1 MPPRVVIVIWGGLVQ
16 AVHSDIP
23 IQVHVLDSD
32 VAGWGPDEKS
42 HQVSGPDSIGKESV
56 DKAISDFETNIQNQR

>member
-23 IQVHVLDSD
+23 VQVHVLDSD
-32 VAGWGPDEKS
+32 VVGWGPEEES
-42 HQVSGPDSIGKESV
+42 HQVHDPDSVGKELV
-56 DKAISDFETNIQNQR
+56 DKAISDFETNIQNKK

>member
-23 IQVHVLDSD
+23 IEVHVLDSD
-32 VAGWGPDEKS
+32 VAGWGPDEES
-42 HQVSGPDSIGKESV
+42 HQVSTPDSVGKESV
-56 DKAISDFETNIQNQR
+56 DKAISDFEANIQEKK